1 MFQRDVSR
9 FRLVPPN
16 VMVRIVGGE
25 CTGSCR
31 LGHVFLTFLSFPP
44 SPVHPPL
51 SAARF
56 FFFLLLLSLSPSRGA
71 TKRSKSGGEGARER
85 GHEARQAAVEWE
97 RRVVE
102 GGRGNEVLYLCLSLP
117 RLVHLSFPP
126 PRDSGRE
133 EHYNSPSLLSS
144 LLVLVANL
152 SPSPHLASSSSS
164 TTSVLPL
171 PSPPSSP
178 SYPVPRPVTRSWPSF
193 NVPPPLRC
201 VHSQLHTTRRRP
213 EMQGHAA
220 LRFSRV
226 KPSLIPGATL
236 HTIRER
242 HGVASPLWP
251 TLPLVQHVV
260 TTDVTSRAPSR
271 GCCGVTRTLGPVH
284 IAQFLIDR

>member
-1 MFQRDVSR
+1 
-9 FRLVPPN
+9 
-16 VMVRIVGGE
+16 MVRIVGGE

-44 SPVHPPL
+44 SPVYPPL

-56 FFFLLLLSLSPSRGA
+56 FFFFSASTLFISVERSDEEVEIGWRGSER
-71 TKRSKSGGEGARER
+71 KRPR
-85 GHEARQAAVEWE
+85 GTTPTTVEWE

-102 GGRGNEVLYLCLSLP
+102 EGRGNEVLYLCLSLP

-133 EHYNSPSLLSS
+133 EHYNSPSLSSS

-152 SPSPHLASSSSS
+152 SPSPHLASSSI
-164 TTSVLPL
+164 TSVLPL

-178 SYPVPRPVTRSWPSF
+178 SYLVPRPVTRSWPSF

-260 TTDVTSRAPSR
+260 TTDVTSRAPR
-271 GCCGVTRTLGPVH
+271 PRLLRRHENLRARTH
-284 IAQFLIDR
+284 RAIFK